1 MLQIVHAL
9 PTDSQTLK
17 EIAILSKGYWGYSQE
32 LMAKWAQ
39 GPIITPQSIAVA
51 VVYKGVL
58 ESSIVG
64 WYRLWDGSKTAL
76 LDDLW
81 VLPAFIGQGI
91 GRSLFQHAVSQARS
105 SGSLSIELDAD
116 PNAQAFYEH
125 MGCYKVDEKLSD
137 WLRPIPRMRYDLTPD
152 LAG

>member
-1 MLQIVHAL
+1 MLQIVCAL
-9 PTDSQTLK
+9 PGDSQTLK

-64 WYRLWDGSKTAL
+64 WYRLWDGSKIAL

-81 VLPAFIGQGI
+81 ILPDFIRQGI
-91 GRSLFQHAVSQARS
+91 GRSLFEHAAAQARS
-105 SGSLSIELDAD
+105 AGSFSIELDSD
-116 PNAQAFYEH
+116 PHAQAFYER
-125 MGCYKVDEKLSD
+125 MGCYKVGEKLSD
-137 WLRPIPRMRYDLTPD
+137 WLRPIPRMRYDLNPD